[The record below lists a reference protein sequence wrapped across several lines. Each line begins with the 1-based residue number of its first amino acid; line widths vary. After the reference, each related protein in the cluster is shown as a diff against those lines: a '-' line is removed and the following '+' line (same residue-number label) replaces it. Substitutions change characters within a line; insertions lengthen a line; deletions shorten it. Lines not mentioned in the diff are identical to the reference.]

1 MDYAE
6 EKYLNLKTQI
16 EGSKKKY
23 IADMRKIQEKMEK
36 LNKIKEEA
44 GNEVE
49 EQELK
54 VTDSFGDKIRLL
66 MEDINANIDK
76 TYQRLDQIEEKIKQN
91 DDLAKE

>member
-1 MDYAE
+1 
-6 EKYLNLKTQI
+6 
-16 EGSKKKY
+16 
-23 IADMRKIQEKMEK
+23 MEK

-44 GNEVE
+44 GNEVD

-66 MEDINANIDK
+66 MEDINTNIDQ
-76 TYQRLDQIEEKIKQN
+76 TYQRLDNIEEKIKQN